1 MPFSTTRLAALLAA
15 LRRPNWIVAGLVL
28 LALAGAFVNPLPANA
43 LSTASDRVLLTVIG
57 AIEHT
62 NADSRAEFDRAM
74 LNQLGTAGLVTTMS
88 WTDGDTRYEGV
99 LARDVMQAVGARGTV
114 VTATALNDYSIDIPI
129 SDFENYDV
137 LFALS
142 MNGTELT
149 PRDKGPI
156 WIVYPRDVHPELRN
170 PQVDAKW
177 IWQLAKIEIK

>member
-1 MPFSTTRLAALLAA
+1 MSLSNARLAA
-15 LRRPNWIVAGLVL
+15 LRRPKWIVAGLVV
-28 LALAGAFVNPLPANA
+28 LALAAVLANPLPANA
-43 LSTASDRVLLTVIG
+43 LSTASGRVLLTVIG

-74 LNQLGTAGLVTTMS
+74 LNRLGTAGLVTTTS
-88 WTDGDTRYEGV
+88 RTDGETRFEGV
-99 LARDVMQAVGARGTV
+99 LARNVLRAVGARGTV

-149 PRDKGPI
+149 PRDKGAI
-156 WIVYPRDVHPELRN
+156 WIVYPRDVHPELRS